1 MYKLCCLKELLTENK
16 WNRRNNHMIST
27 EYQNIYNFWL
37 SNSINSNKSICN
49 VCKITKLSFLE
60 QYPNITYP
68 NLKEKTKV
76 LKNGSKKIFKVGR
89 KIYTESVRKLHAKYN
104 ESCKS
109 VLLTVFFKTK
119 LFYCHPPSERSK
131 VVYALPVLI
140 HISCLGRLM
149 CIGNFTN

>member
-1 MYKLCCLKELLTENK
+1 
-16 WNRRNNHMIST
+16 MIST
-27 EYQNIYNFWL
+27 EYQSIYNFWL

-49 VCKITKLSFLE
+49 IRKITKLSFLE

-76 LKNGSKKIFKVGR
+76 LKNGSKEIFKVGR
-89 KIYTESVRKLHAKYN
+89 KIYTESMRKLHAKP
-104 ESCKS
+104 
-109 VLLTVFFKTK
+109 VLLTVFFKSK